1 MSKIKLVVLDENT
14 LAYIIPERPTQ
25 AYALRS
31 SILKGSHHK
40 DGDMISLGF
49 CRSVRLA
56 GAKDF
61 DDYRVVFDG
70 YRNNPH
76 QYEFATT

>member
-31 SILKGSHHK
+31 SIIKGSHHK
-40 DGDMISLGF
+40 DGDMISLRF
-49 CRSVRLA
+49 CTKVRLA
-56 GAKDF
+56 GAQDF
-61 DDYRVVFDG
+61 DAYRVVFDG
-70 YRNNPH
+70 YRNNPK